1 METCKTS
8 SKLNEGSVMLPF
20 ISGLFQDICDLYPEY
35 DFSFEKD
42 QLSLMSHEREHDVAF
57 ELSTIGKAFE
67 TAIITNQKF
76 DISSLPTF
84 GTGHTRRILKHRTSL
99 PAFFY
104 DLWSEVLFDDGTPRW
119 NFESG
124 SLSTFDCLLG
134 RLSEVKRQRTAL
146 AVICLRQFF
155 LGLSKLE
162 TLECLRHRSVRDQ
175 FLRLT
180 CAEPPCDNGRVWR
193 SVECT
198 QFAETVLLRR
208 FRLRLKLECVLGTIQ
223 T

>member
-42 QLSLMSHEREHDVAF
+42 QLSLMAHESEHDVAF

-67 TAIITNQKF
+67 TSIISNKKF
-76 DISSLPTF
+76 DVTSLPTF
-84 GTGHTRRILKHRTSL
+84 GAGHTRRILKERTSL

-119 NFESG
+119 DFEDG
-124 SLSTFDCLLG
+124 SLSTFDCLVG
-134 RLSEVKRQRTAL
+134 KLSEIKRQRSAL
-146 AVICLRQFF
+146 AVVCLRQFF

-180 CAEPPCDNGRVWR
+180 CAESPCNHGREWGYPER
-193 SVECT
+193 SL
-198 QFAETVLLRR
+198 FAEAVLLRR
-208 FRLRLKLECVLGTIQ
+208 FRLRLRLECVLGTIPS
-223 T
+223 